1 MQLVDKLKMFNW
13 KADKPRIW
21 PSCKFGVQ
29 VTTYCM
35 SVSFFMTIWAA
46 IVYGE
51 NAMGLLVCLLAVHF
65 FAAIITVGEL
75 GEISSIQSILVKIEP
90 DSDILSKSERLK
102 TKYILYCL
110 RVALVII
117 AIGVAVNLQV
127 VLFSGA
133 IFALS
138 GAIFTCIFSYKVR
151 KLFPIDFIKVVSF
164 YMWGMR
170 RSKGDSSYSSNLGV
184 NPSNGLPVIN
194 SSFDTGG
201 SLWRRVSGLHDVHMP
216 FENDSVTSLPF
227 ENELATSTSFLLENN
242 VDEFGAIKFN
252 PASGLPMMNDTFD
265 INGDVFGTTS
275 HYYDDHHNWDN
286 HHSQDNSSWD
296 NHWDSHDRW

>member
-1 MQLVDKLKMFNW
+1 MQLVDKLKTFNW

-29 VTTYCM
+29 VAACCM
-35 SVSFFMTIWAA
+35 SVSFFMTICAA

-75 GEISSIQSILVKIEP
+75 GEISSIQSVLVKIES

-133 IFALS
+133 IFALL

-151 KLFPIDFIKVVSF
+151 KLFPRDFIRAISF
-164 YMWGMR
+164 YMWGG
-170 RSKGDSSYSSNLGV
+170 RSSKDHTSCYSNNGV
-184 NPSNGLPVIN
+184 
-194 SSFDTGG
+194 
-201 SLWRRVSGLHDVHMP
+201 
-216 FENDSVTSLPF
+216 
-227 ENELATSTSFLLENN
+227 
-242 VDEFGAIKFN
+242 N
-252 PASGLPMMNDTFD
+252 PASGLPMLNKT
-265 INGDVFGTTS
+265 IDVGGNS
-275 HYYDDHHNWDN
+275 WGVNNHRWDDR
-286 HHSQDNSSWD
+286 
-296 NHWDSHDRW
+296 WDSHDRWS